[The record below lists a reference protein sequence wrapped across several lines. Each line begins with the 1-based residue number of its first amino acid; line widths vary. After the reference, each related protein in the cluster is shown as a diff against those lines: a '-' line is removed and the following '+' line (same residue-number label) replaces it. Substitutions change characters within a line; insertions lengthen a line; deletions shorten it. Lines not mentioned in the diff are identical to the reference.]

1 MGAELGCGI
10 YHPTPPPHPTTLAV
24 FCGLGV
30 EGVGTVMLYG
40 NGNAKYIIKLSA
52 TFLSRLASM
61 TFLITSF
68 LAGWWVAYSVGH

>member
-1 MGAELGCGI
+1 
-10 YHPTPPPHPTTLAV
+10 
-24 FCGLGV
+24 LGV